1 MNTKNK
7 ILSREEIN
15 KKLVRLA
22 WQIYEHNV
30 DESEIFLVGIK
41 GRGEIISS
49 ELSIILNE
57 ISSFKINL
65 GVITLNK
72 DEPSLNEIST
82 NFDSITCTNKIV
94 ILIDDVLNSGKTLMY
109 ANSSFLNIKLKK
121 LSNLVLVNRTHTC
134 FPVKADYI
142 GFSLATTLQE
152 YITVVLDGVEQGVY
166 LS

>member
-7 ILSREEIN
+7 ILSRQEIN

-22 WQIYEHNV
+22 WQIYERNV
-30 DESEIFLVGIK
+30 GESEIFLVGIK